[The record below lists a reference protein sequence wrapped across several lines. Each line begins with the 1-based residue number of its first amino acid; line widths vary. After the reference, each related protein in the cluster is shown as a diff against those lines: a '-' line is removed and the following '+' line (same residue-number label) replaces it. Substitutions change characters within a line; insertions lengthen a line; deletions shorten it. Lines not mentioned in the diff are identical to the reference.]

1 MLHCFDKGS
10 LFDFVL
16 HIDTCKFVST
26 PLLTLPAAF
35 NSTMTHCHKLACCN
49 ITIFH
54 HAVDFRAAGMGC
66 SAGVIAVGLAQ
77 RLLAGEP
84 NSRALV
90 VSTENITLNWYSG
103 NERSM
108 LIPNTL
114 FRMGGAGVLLTNRPS
129 DRWTAKYSLQHI
141 VRVHLGRDDSAYR

>member
-1 MLHCFDKGS
+1 MRLRKTERHGS
-10 LFDFVL
+10 EINRQCPSSF
-16 HIDTCKFVST
+16 
-26 PLLTLPAAF
+26 
-35 NSTMTHCHKLACCN
+35 CCP
-49 ITIFH
+49 
-54 HAVDFRAAGMGC
+54 VGMGC
-66 SAGVIAVGLAQ
+66 SAGVIAIGLAQ

-114 FRMGGAGVLLTNRPS
+114 FRMGGAAILLSNRPA
-129 DRWTAKYSLQHI
+129 DGLRAKYSLEHI
-141 VRVHLGRDDSAYR
+141 VRVHLGADDAAYRYTVVHCRFALSICCVLQ

>member
-1 MLHCFDKGS
+1 
-10 LFDFVL
+10 
-16 HIDTCKFVST
+16 
-26 PLLTLPAAF
+26 
-35 NSTMTHCHKLACCN
+35 
-49 ITIFH
+49 
-54 HAVDFRAAGMGC
+54 MGC

-129 DRWTAKYSLQHI
+129 DRWQAKYSLQHI
-141 VRVHLGRDDSAYR
+141 VRVHLGGDDAAYR

>member
-1 MLHCFDKGS
+1 
-10 LFDFVL
+10 
-16 HIDTCKFVST
+16 
-26 PLLTLPAAF
+26 
-35 NSTMTHCHKLACCN
+35 
-49 ITIFH
+49 
-54 HAVDFRAAGMGC
+54 MGC

-114 FRMGGAGVLLTNRPS
+114 FRMGGAGVLLTNRAS
-129 DRWTAKYSLQHI
+129 DRWTAKYSLEHI
-141 VRVHLGRDDSAYR
+141 VRVHLGRDDSAYRCDAAKHSLILAPASAAYTDVYLHLHIHMYLN

>member
-1 MLHCFDKGS
+1 MVIEVDRIAS
-10 LFDFVL
+10 L
-16 HIDTCKFVST
+16 I
-26 PLLTLPAAF
+26 PLNTACSATGLQSDVNILSRDHT
-35 NSTMTHCHKLACCN
+35 SKKQHESRGKMTVGTGQIGVC
-49 ITIFH
+49 
-54 HAVDFRAAGMGC
+54 AAGMGC

-114 FRMGGAGVLLTNRPS
+114 FRMGGAGILLTNRPT
-129 DRWTAKYSLQHI
+129 DRWRAKYSLEHI

>member
-1 MLHCFDKGS
+1 MYITSFRYSAHCTS
-10 LFDFVL
+10 Y
-16 HIDTCKFVST
+16 TT
-26 PLLTLPAAF
+26 
-35 NSTMTHCHKLACCN
+35 
-49 ITIFH
+49 
-54 HAVDFRAAGMGC
+54 GMGC

-129 DRWTAKYSLQHI
+129 DRWQAKYSLQHI
-141 VRVHLGRDDSAYR
+141 VRVHLGSDEAAYR

>member
-1 MLHCFDKGS
+1 MSCQTSRQRWQKASAPNKHPTKSFLTQKAEGGQTDK
-10 LFDFVL
+10 
-16 HIDTCKFVST
+16 
-26 PLLTLPAAF
+26 AA
-35 NSTMTHCHKLACCN
+35 AC
-49 ITIFH
+49 
-54 HAVDFRAAGMGC
+54 AAGMGC

-114 FRMGGAGVLLTNRPS
+114 FRMGGAGVLLTNRAG
-129 DRWTAKYSLQHI
+129 DRWRAKYSLEHI

>member
-1 MLHCFDKGS
+1 MYIISFGYSAHCTS
-10 LFDFVL
+10 Y
-16 HIDTCKFVST
+16 TT
-26 PLLTLPAAF
+26 
-35 NSTMTHCHKLACCN
+35 
-49 ITIFH
+49 
-54 HAVDFRAAGMGC
+54 GMGC

-129 DRWTAKYSLQHI
+129 DRWQAKYALQHI
-141 VRVHLGRDDSAYR
+141 VRVHLGSDEAAYR

>member
-1 MLHCFDKGS
+1 MQSWIRIYEVLTTES
-10 LFDFVL
+10 L
-16 HIDTCKFVST
+16 
-26 PLLTLPAAF
+26 
-35 NSTMTHCHKLACCN
+35 CHKLHNFAPPLPVVQLSFC
-49 ITIFH
+49 
-54 HAVDFRAAGMGC
+54 VPVAGMGC

-114 FRMGGAGVLLTNRPS
+114 FRMGGAGVLLTNRPV
-129 DRWTAKYSLQHI
+129 DRWRAKYSLQHI
-141 VRVHLGRDDSAYR
+141 VRVHLGKDDAAYR